1 MKKNIQKTDYFRDVL
16 QNRVLV
22 FTALFVTI
30 LCYGFAVTH
39 QSIGVDDIARNFYLY
54 SDGSWNMIRQGRLLH
69 VLLNTVTR
77 FVAFIPFFTEFV
89 GASLF
94 CLSALLFCGLF
105 QTVCEGKLPV
115 GALAAFAAI
124 YLSCSINVE
133 KFLYSLDVLPRRPLS
148 AVAPCLYCMRDGLSA
163 ARGGRRFRQCF

>member
-39 QSIGVDDIARNFYLY
+39 QSIGVDDVARNFYLY

-77 FVAFIPFFTEFV
+77 FVAFIPFFHGV
-89 GASLF
+89 CGRLSL
-94 CLSALLFCGLF
+94 LSVRLAVLW
-105 QTVCEGKLPV
+105 TLP
-115 GALAAFAAI
+115 
-124 YLSCSINVE
+124 
-133 KFLYSLDVLPRRPLS
+133 
-148 AVAPCLYCMRDGLSA
+148 DGM
-163 ARGGRRFRQCF
+163 